1 MSVDLRVADNQPLVK
16 AALLKEAARFQ
27 RRISQ
32 RTQSTVDRVYR
43 PVLVGLAPSFMP
55 SGYAPLIQRDVKIRT
70 HVRGSRVTATVSA
83 PTGGST
89 GRDMKAR
96 ERGSLRHPVFAKGT
110 RRHSFVRD
118 GVEVIRGWRWV
129 GQRIK
134 PGFATTG
141 LKAVRPQILR
151 ELDLEL
157 HDIARDVKRSA

>member
-55 SGYAPLIQRDVKIRT
+55 SGYTPLIQRDVKIRT
-70 HVRGSRVTATVSA
+70 SVRGSRVTANVSA
-83 PTGGST
+83 PTGGT
-89 GRDMKAR
+89 KGRDVRALEGGR
-96 ERGSLRHPVFAKGT
+96 LRHPVFARGP
-110 RRHSFVRD
+110 RRT
-118 GVEVIRGWRWV
+118 WTWA
-129 GQRIK
+129 GQRIRA
-134 PGFATTG
+134 GFATVP